1 MPSLSFV
8 FWPDYTLR
16 PVASDLLQKCFV
28 IKCRTILQAQVLS
41 GQFLFLLHH
50 TTLLN

>member
-16 PVASDLLQKCFV
+16 PVASDPLQKCFV

>member
-28 IKCRTILQAQVLS
+28 IKCGTILQAQVLS